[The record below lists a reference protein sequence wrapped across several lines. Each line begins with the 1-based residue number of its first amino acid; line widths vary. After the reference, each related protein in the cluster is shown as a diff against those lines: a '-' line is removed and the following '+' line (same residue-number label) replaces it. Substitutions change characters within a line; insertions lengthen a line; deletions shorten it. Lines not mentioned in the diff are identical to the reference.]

1 MFIIIGIVGLLAIT
15 FSNLVLKHDVVAT
28 IISIVVI
35 GILVSSRTKIILIF
49 ERQFWKEKCPHKMQ
63 GTRKKLILDAH
74 YNFSTRVNG

>member
-1 MFIIIGIVGLLAIT
+1 MGDNKMFIIIGIVGLLAIT

-49 ERQFWKEKCPHKMQ
+49 ERQFWKEKCPPQ
-63 GTRKKLILDAH
+63 NAGD
-74 YNFSTRVNG
+74 

>member
-35 GILVSSRTKIILIF
+35 GILVSSRTKIIGSF
-49 ERQFWKEKCPHKMQ
+49 GKKNAPHKMQ

>member
-1 MFIIIGIVGLLAIT
+1 MGDNKMFIIIGIVGLLAIT

-49 ERQFWKEKCPHKMQ
+49 GRQFWKEKCPPQ
-63 GTRKKLILDAH
+63 NAGD
-74 YNFSTRVNG
+74 

>member
-35 GILVSSRTKIILIF
+35 GIS
-49 ERQFWKEKCPHKMQ
+49 
-63 GTRKKLILDAH
+63 KLQNQNH
-74 YNFSTRVNG
+74 PNF